1 MIKGLGFR
9 AYLRMAKRKRRR
21 NPLQSEGLGTIKGL
35 VTTTQSQLSMG
46 KEKEDG
52 GKTSVMFSCSG
63 ESPFPLLCSTRGVQ
77 DPSSKEYTSYAR
89 FSSVVYSYA

>member
-1 MIKGLGFR
+1 
-9 AYLRMAKRKRRR
+9 MAKRKRRW

-35 VTTTQSQLSMG
+35 VTTTQSQLSAG

-52 GKTSVMFSCSG
+52 GETSVMFSCSG
-63 ESPFPLLCSTRGVQ
+63 GSAFPLLCSTKGAQ

-89 FSSVVYSYA
+89 PSSVVYSYA